1 MNAGG
6 AFGSIG
12 DVVHSVGCLN
22 ERGETIV
29 YPASELQFRYRET
42 NIPDPIILWAAF
54 NLEEDNP
61 GTVRERVLEIFSY
74 KKSTQPL
81 ADSSAGC
88 AFKNPLDPET
98 GEHTS
103 AGRLI
108 DQAGLKGTLVGRA
121 QVSPMHGNFVLVK
134 PGGTATDV
142 LRLIEKIKTTVMEV
156 HSVELSTEV
165 VVWKR
170 S

>member
-12 DVVHSVGCLN
+12 DVVHSVCCLD
-22 ERGETIV
+22 ERGEMVV
-29 YPASELQFRYRET
+29 YPASELRFDYRET
-42 NIPDPIILWAAF
+42 NIPDPIILWATF
-54 NLEEDNP
+54 NLEVANP
-61 GTVRERVLEIFSY
+61 GTLRERVLEIFSY

-88 AFKNPLDPET
+88 AFKNPLDPAT
-98 GEHTS
+98 GERIS

-108 DQAGLKGTLVGRA
+108 DQAGLKGTSIGGA
-121 QVSPMHGNFVLVK
+121 QVSPMHGNFVLVNS
-134 PGGTATDV
+134 GGTATDV
-142 LRLIEKIKTTVMEV
+142 LRLIDKIKATVFEA